1 MMKKEERIKRHAI
14 HRSILSAVIAFILL
28 TTCMVSAYAQTSTTK
43 TEQLENIFT
52 TSDLIDA
59 SITELQEELT
69 KGNVT
74 SVDLVQMYLDRIEAY
89 DKSLDLNSIISI
101 NENALETA
109 KALDE
114 ERAAGKV
121 RGVLHG
127 IPIIVK
133 DNYDV
138 EGLATSAGA
147 VALKDSIA
155 PDDATVVEK
164 LKDAGA
170 IILAK
175 ANLSEFAMSG
185 SNSRSTL
192 GGTVHN
198 AYDNTRTAAGSSG
211 GTAVSI
217 TSNFAAAGLGTDTG
231 SSIRRPS
238 SFSNLYGLRPSTGLT
253 SRDGVVPLNMD
264 RDVTG
269 PMCRTVEDLAILMDV
284 IAGSDSADE
293 WTAEADSYI
302 PEDGYTSYL
311 NEDGLDGKRI
321 GYLMDS
327 FGYYYAAEDGEN
339 VAVDS
344 PVALDSKIEEITE
357 NAINTLVEGG
367 AELVDMSEMLPET
380 LIKELSSTGYVDVFE
395 WDLNTYLESLGENAT
410 MKSMWDIKEN
420 GGHMTD
426 SIESAHN
433 PETDPISDPR
443 ATEEYEQMKAK
454 MLNFRETVNEILAE
468 NDIDAVVFISQ
479 TDVADK
485 EETSDNKNNAASYLN
500 KFGPV
505 AGLPEMMIP
514 MGFAETDAEN
524 GYDESMPLGMSMF
537 SSYGNEATL
546 IEIAY
551 AYEQIADNIR
561 MAPSSVPALED
572 ENVNE
577 FLSSLISEV
586 SEMSPQAYTQESWND
601 VALSLADAEAVDTV
615 DAAAT
620 YDAALALAEA
630 YDGLV
635 AATSDEES
643 TSSQEPTSTQEPT
656 SSQTPTSS
664 QDPTSSTNTSSS
676 AASNNSSTDSIK
688 TGEDSLTIMIL
699 ALILIGTGGAF
710 VVARRLQVKTNQVKN
725 NMRKSRK

>member
-59 SITELQEELT
+59 SITELQKELT
-69 KGNVT
+69 EGNVT

-89 DKSLDLNSIISI
+89 DKSLNLNSIISI

-311 NEDGLDGKRI
+311 NEDGLEGKRI
-321 GYLMDS
+321 GYLTNS
-327 FGYYYAAEDGEN
+327 FGYYYTSEDGEN

-380 LIKELSSTGYVDVFE
+380 LIKELSDTGYVDVFE

-586 SEMSPQAYTQESWND
+586 SEMNPQAYTQESWND
-601 VALSLADAEAVDTV
+601 VALALADAEAVDTV

-643 TSSQEPTSTQEPT
+643 TSSQNPTSSQEPT

-710 VVARRLQVKTNQVKN
+710 VARRLQVKTNQVKN
-725 NMRKSRK
+725 NMRKNIK

>member
-164 LKDAGA
+164 LEDAGA

-321 GYLMDS
+321 GYLTNS

-367 AELVDMSEMLPET
+367 AVLVDMSEMLPET

-601 VALSLADAEAVDTV
+601 VALALADAEAVDTV

>member
-164 LKDAGA
+164 LEDAGA

-311 NEDGLDGKRI
+311 NEDGLEGKRI
-321 GYLMDS
+321 GYLTNS
-327 FGYYYAAEDGEN
+327 FGYYYTSEDGEN

-344 PVALDSKIEEITE
+344 PVVLDSKIEEITE

-586 SEMSPQAYTQESWND
+586 SEMNPQAYTQESCND
-601 VALSLADAEAVDTV
+601 VALALADAEAVDTV

>member
-59 SITELQEELT
+59 SITELQEELS

-164 LKDAGA
+164 LEDAGA

-367 AELVDMSEMLPET
+367 AVLVDMSEMLPET

-500 KFGPV
+500 KFGPI

-601 VALSLADAEAVDTV
+601 VALALADAEAVDTV

>member
-1 MMKKEERIKRHAI
+1 MRKAERVKRYSI
-14 HRSILSAVIAFILL
+14 HKSILSVVIAFILL
-28 TTCMVSAYAQTSTTK
+28 TTCVVSAGAQTTQTK
-43 TEQLENIFT
+43 TEQLESMFT

-59 SITELQEELT
+59 SITELQKELT
-69 KGNVT
+69 EGNVT
-74 SVDLVQMYLDRIEAY
+74 SVELVQMYLDRIEAY
-89 DKSLDLNSIISI
+89 DKSLNLNSIITV

-121 RGVLHG
+121 RGALHG

-155 PDDATVVEK
+155 PDDATVVAK

-192 GGTVHN
+192 GGSVHN

-211 GTAVSI
+211 GTAVSV

-284 IAGSDSADE
+284 MAGTDPADE

-302 PEDGYTSYL
+302 PEGGYTSYL
-311 NEDGLDGKRI
+311 NEDGLQGKRI

-327 FGYYYAAEDGEN
+327 FGYYYKAENGEN

-344 PVALDSKIEEITE
+344 PVALDSKISGVAEK
-357 NAINTLVEGG
+357 AINTLKEGG

-380 LIKELSSTGYVDVFE
+380 LIKEISSTSYVDVFE
-395 WDLNTYLESLGENAT
+395 WDLNTYLESLGENAP

-426 SIESAHN
+426 SIDSAHN

-443 ATEEYEQMKAK
+443 ETEEYQQMKAQ
-454 MLNFRETVNEILAE
+454 MLNFRETVNQILAE
-468 NDIDAVVFISQ
+468 NDIDAVIFISQ

-485 EETSDNKNNAASYLN
+485 EETSDNKNNSASYLN
-500 KFGPV
+500 KFGPI

-514 MGFAETDAEN
+514 MGFAETDPAN
-524 GYDESMPLGMSMF
+524 GYDKQMPLGMSMF
-537 SSYGNEATL
+537 SSYGNEAKL

-572 ENVNE
+572 ENLNG

-586 SEMSPQAYTQESWND
+586 SDMDSKAYTQESWND
-601 VALSLADAEAVDTV
+601 VETALADAKAVDTADV
-615 DAAAT
+615 DAT
-620 YDAALALAEA
+620 YDAALALAQA
-630 YDGLV
+630 YDGL
-635 AATSDEES
+635 ATATSDEEPT
-643 TSSQEPTSTQEPT
+643 TSQDPT
-656 SSQTPTSS
+656 SSQNPTSG
-664 QDPTSSTNTSSS
+664 QDPTSSTNSSS
-676 AASNNSSTDSIK
+676 SESSNNSSTDSIK
-688 TGEDSLTIMIL
+688 TGEDSTITVL
-699 ALILIGTGGAF
+699 ALILVGAGAVF
-710 VVARRLQVKTNQVKN
+710 AVARQYT
-725 NMRKSRK
+725 SRNKAKKIK

>member
-1 MMKKEERIKRHAI
+1 MRKAERVKRYSI
-14 HRSILSAVIAFILL
+14 HKSILSVVIAFILL
-28 TTCMVSAYAQTSTTK
+28 TTCVVSAGAQTTQTK
-43 TEQLENIFT
+43 TEQLESMFT

-59 SITELQEELT
+59 SITELQKELT
-69 KGNVT
+69 EGNVT
-74 SVDLVQMYLDRIEAY
+74 SVELVQMYLDRIEAY
-89 DKSLDLNSIISI
+89 DKSLNLNSIITV

-121 RGVLHG
+121 RGALHG

-155 PDDATVVEK
+155 PDDATVVAK

-192 GGTVHN
+192 GGSVHN

-211 GTAVSI
+211 GTAVSV

-284 IAGSDSADE
+284 MAGTDPADE

-302 PEDGYTSYL
+302 PEGGYTSYL
-311 NEDGLDGKRI
+311 NEDGLQGKRI

-327 FGYYYAAEDGEN
+327 FGYYYKAENGEN

-344 PVALDSKIEEITE
+344 PVALDSKISGIAEK
-357 NAINTLVEGG
+357 AINTLKEGG

-380 LIKELSSTGYVDVFE
+380 LIKEISSTSYVDVFE
-395 WDLNTYLESLGENAT
+395 WDLNTYLESLGENAP

-426 SIESAHN
+426 SIDSAHN

-443 ATEEYEQMKAK
+443 ETEEYQQMKAQ
-454 MLNFRETVNEILAE
+454 MLNFRETVNQILAE
-468 NDIDAVVFISQ
+468 NDIDAVIFISQ

-485 EETSDNKNNAASYLN
+485 EETSDNKNNSASYLN
-500 KFGPV
+500 KFGPI

-514 MGFAETDAEN
+514 MGFAETDPAN
-524 GYDESMPLGMSMF
+524 GYDKQMPLGMSMF

-572 ENVNE
+572 ENLNG

-586 SEMSPQAYTQESWND
+586 SDMDSKAYTQESWND
-601 VALSLADAEAVDTV
+601 VETALADAKAVDTADV
-615 DAAAT
+615 DAT
-620 YDAALALAEA
+620 YDAALALAQA
-630 YDGLV
+630 YDGL
-635 AATSDEES
+635 ATATSDEEPT
-643 TSSQEPTSTQEPT
+643 TSQEPT
-656 SSQTPTSS
+656 SSQNPTSG
-664 QDPTSSTNTSSS
+664 QDPTSSTNSSS
-676 AASNNSSTDSIK
+676 SESSNNSSTDSIK
-688 TGEDSLTIMIL
+688 TGEDSTITVL
-699 ALILIGTGGAF
+699 ALILVGAGAVF
-710 VVARRLQVKTNQVKN
+710 AVARQYT
-725 NMRKSRK
+725 SRNKAKKIK

>member
-1 MMKKEERIKRHAI
+1 MKKEERIKRHAI

-164 LKDAGA
+164 LEDAGA

-311 NEDGLDGKRI
+311 NEDGLEGKRI
-321 GYLMDS
+321 GYLTNS
-327 FGYYYAAEDGEN
+327 FGYYYTSEDGEN

-380 LIKELSSTGYVDVFE
+380 LIKELSDTGYVDVFE

-601 VALSLADAEAVDTV
+601 VALALADAEAVDTV

-643 TSSQEPTSTQEPT
+643 TSSQNPTSSQEPT

-688 TGEDSLTIMIL
+688 TSEDSLTIMIL

-710 VVARRLQVKTNQVKN
+710 VARRLQVKTNQVKN
-725 NMRKSRK
+725 NMRKNIK

>member
-59 SITELQEELT
+59 SITELQKELT
-69 KGNVT
+69 EGNVT

-164 LKDAGA
+164 LEDAGA

-367 AELVDMSEMLPET
+367 AVLVDMSEMLPET

-601 VALSLADAEAVDTV
+601 VALALADAEAVDTV
-615 DAAAT
+615 DAAVT

-635 AATSDEES
+635 EATSDEES

-664 QDPTSSTNTSSS
+664 QDPTSSTNTYSS

>member
-59 SITELQEELT
+59 SITELQEELS

-164 LKDAGA
+164 LEDAGA

-211 GTAVSI
+211 GTAVSV

-321 GYLMDS
+321 GYLTNS

-601 VALSLADAEAVDTV
+601 VALALADAEAVDTV

>member
-1 MMKKEERIKRHAI
+1 MRKAERVKRYSI
-14 HRSILSAVIAFILL
+14 HKSILSVVIAFILL
-28 TTCMVSAYAQTSTTK
+28 TTCVVSAGAQTTQTK
-43 TEQLENIFT
+43 TEQLESMFT

-59 SITELQEELT
+59 SITELQKELT
-69 KGNVT
+69 EGNVT
-74 SVDLVQMYLDRIEAY
+74 SVELVQMYLDRIEAY
-89 DKSLDLNSIISI
+89 DKSLNLNSIITV

-121 RGVLHG
+121 RGALHG

-155 PDDATVVEK
+155 PDDATVVAK

-192 GGTVHN
+192 GGSVHN

-211 GTAVSI
+211 GTAVSV

-284 IAGSDSADE
+284 MAGTDPADE

-302 PEDGYTSYL
+302 PEGGYTSYL
-311 NEDGLDGKRI
+311 NEDGLQGKRI

-327 FGYYYAAEDGEN
+327 FGYYYKAENGEN

-344 PVALDSKIEEITE
+344 PVALDSKISGIAEK
-357 NAINTLVEGG
+357 AINTLKEGG

-380 LIKELSSTGYVDVFE
+380 LIKEISSTSYVDVFE
-395 WDLNTYLESLGENAT
+395 WDLNTYLESLGENAP

-426 SIESAHN
+426 SIDSAHN

-443 ATEEYEQMKAK
+443 ETEEYQQMKAQ
-454 MLNFRETVNEILAE
+454 MLNFRETVNQILAE
-468 NDIDAVVFISQ
+468 NDIDAVIFISQ

-485 EETSDNKNNAASYLN
+485 EETSDNKNNSASYLN
-500 KFGPV
+500 KFGPI

-514 MGFAETDAEN
+514 MGFAETDPAN
-524 GYDESMPLGMSMF
+524 GYDKQMPLGMSMF

-572 ENVNE
+572 ENLNG

-586 SEMSPQAYTQESWND
+586 SDMDSKAYTQESWND
-601 VALSLADAEAVDTV
+601 VETALADAKAVDTADV
-615 DAAAT
+615 DAT
-620 YDAALALAEA
+620 YDAALALAQA
-630 YDGLV
+630 YDGL
-635 AATSDEES
+635 ATATSDEEPT
-643 TSSQEPTSTQEPT
+643 TSQDPT
-656 SSQTPTSS
+656 SSQNPTSG
-664 QDPTSSTNTSSS
+664 QDPTSSTNSSS
-676 AASNNSSTDSIK
+676 SESSNNSSTDSIK
-688 TGEDSLTIMIL
+688 TGEDSTITVL
-699 ALILIGTGGAF
+699 ALILVGAGAVF
-710 VVARRLQVKTNQVKN
+710 AVARQYT
-725 NMRKSRK
+725 SRNKAKKIK

>member
-1 MMKKEERIKRHAI
+1 MKKEERIKRHAI

-59 SITELQEELT
+59 SITELQEELS

-164 LKDAGA
+164 LEDAGA

-264 RDVTG
+264 RDVIG

-327 FGYYYAAEDGEN
+327 FGYYYATEDGEN

>member
-1 MMKKEERIKRHAI
+1 MKKEERIKRHAI

-59 SITELQEELT
+59 SITELQKELT
-69 KGNVT
+69 EGNVT

-89 DKSLDLNSIISI
+89 DKSLNLNSIISI

-311 NEDGLDGKRI
+311 NEDGLEGKRI
-321 GYLMDS
+321 GYLANS
-327 FGYYYAAEDGEN
+327 FGYYYTSEDGEN

-601 VALSLADAEAVDTV
+601 VALALADAEAVDTV
-615 DAAAT
+615 DVAAT

-643 TSSQEPTSTQEPT
+643 TSSQNPTSSQEPT

-664 QDPTSSTNTSSS
+664 QDPTSSANTSSS
-676 AASNNSSTDSIK
+676 AASNNFSTDSIK

-725 NMRKSRK
+725 NMRKNIK

>member
-1 MMKKEERIKRHAI
+1 MRKAERVKRYSI
-14 HRSILSAVIAFILL
+14 HKSILSVVIAFILL
-28 TTCMVSAYAQTSTTK
+28 TTCVVSAGAQTTQTK
-43 TEQLENIFT
+43 TEQLESMFT

-59 SITELQEELT
+59 SITELQKELT
-69 KGNVT
+69 EGNVT
-74 SVDLVQMYLDRIEAY
+74 SVELVQMYLDRIEAY
-89 DKSLDLNSIISI
+89 DKSLNLNSIITV

-121 RGVLHG
+121 RGALHG
-127 IPIIVK
+127 TPIIVK

-155 PDDATVVEK
+155 PDDATVVAK

-192 GGTVHN
+192 GGSVHN

-211 GTAVSI
+211 GTAVSV

-284 IAGSDSADE
+284 MAGTDPADE

-302 PEDGYTSYL
+302 PEGGYTSYL
-311 NEDGLDGKRI
+311 NEDGLQGKRI

-327 FGYYYAAEDGEN
+327 FGYYYKAENGEN

-344 PVALDSKIEEITE
+344 PVALDSKISGIAEK
-357 NAINTLVEGG
+357 AINTLKEGG

-380 LIKELSSTGYVDVFE
+380 LIKEISSTSYVDVFE
-395 WDLNTYLESLGENAT
+395 WDLNTYLESLGENAP

-426 SIESAHN
+426 SIDSAHN

-443 ATEEYEQMKAK
+443 ETEEYQQMKAQ
-454 MLNFRETVNEILAE
+454 MLNFRETVNQILAE
-468 NDIDAVVFISQ
+468 NDIDAVIFISQ

-485 EETSDNKNNAASYLN
+485 EETSDNKNNSASYLN
-500 KFGPV
+500 KFGPI

-514 MGFAETDAEN
+514 MGFAETDPAN
-524 GYDESMPLGMSMF
+524 GYDKQMPLGMSMF

-572 ENVNE
+572 ENLNG

-586 SEMSPQAYTQESWND
+586 SDMDSKAYTQESWND
-601 VALSLADAEAVDTV
+601 VETALADAKAVDTADV
-615 DAAAT
+615 DAT
-620 YDAALALAEA
+620 YDAALALAQA
-630 YDGLV
+630 YDGL
-635 AATSDEES
+635 ATATSDEEPT
-643 TSSQEPTSTQEPT
+643 TSQDPT
-656 SSQTPTSS
+656 SSQNPTSG
-664 QDPTSSTNTSSS
+664 QDPTSSTNSSS
-676 AASNNSSTDSIK
+676 SESSNNSSTDSIK
-688 TGEDSLTIMIL
+688 TGEDSTITVL
-699 ALILIGTGGAF
+699 ALILVGAGAVF
-710 VVARRLQVKTNQVKN
+710 AVARQYT
-725 NMRKSRK
+725 SRNKAKKIK

>member
-164 LKDAGA
+164 LEDAGA

-311 NEDGLDGKRI
+311 NEDGLEGKRI
-321 GYLMDS
+321 GYLTNS
-327 FGYYYAAEDGEN
+327 FGYYYTSEDGEN

-380 LIKELSSTGYVDVFE
+380 LIKELSDTGYVDVFE

-601 VALSLADAEAVDTV
+601 VALALADAEAVDTV

-643 TSSQEPTSTQEPT
+643 TSSQNPTSSQEPT

-688 TGEDSLTIMIL
+688 TSEDSLTIMIL

-710 VVARRLQVKTNQVKN
+710 VARRLQVKTNQVKN
-725 NMRKSRK
+725 NMRKNIK

>member
-1 MMKKEERIKRHAI
+1 MRKAERVKRYSI
-14 HRSILSAVIAFILL
+14 HKSILSVVIAFILL
-28 TTCMVSAYAQTSTTK
+28 TTCVVSAGAQTTQTK
-43 TEQLENIFT
+43 TEQLESMFT

-59 SITELQEELT
+59 SITELQKELT
-69 KGNVT
+69 EGNVT
-74 SVDLVQMYLDRIEAY
+74 SVELVQMYLDRIEAY
-89 DKSLDLNSIISI
+89 DKSLNLSSIITV

-121 RGVLHG
+121 RGALHG

-155 PDDATVVEK
+155 PDDATVVAK

-192 GGTVHN
+192 GGSVHN

-211 GTAVSI
+211 GTAVSV

-284 IAGSDSADE
+284 MAGIDPADE

-302 PEDGYTSYL
+302 PEGGYTSYL
-311 NEDGLDGKRI
+311 NEDGLQGKRI

-327 FGYYYAAEDGEN
+327 FGYYYKAENGEN

-344 PVALDSKIEEITE
+344 PVALDSKISGVAEK
-357 NAINTLVEGG
+357 AINTLKEGG

-380 LIKELSSTGYVDVFE
+380 LIKEISSTSYVDVFE
-395 WDLNTYLESLGENAT
+395 WDLNTYLESLGENAP

-426 SIESAHN
+426 SIDSAHN

-443 ATEEYEQMKAK
+443 ETEEYQQMKAQ
-454 MLNFRETVNEILAE
+454 MLNFRETVNQILAE
-468 NDIDAVVFISQ
+468 NDIDAVIFISQ

-485 EETSDNKNNAASYLN
+485 EETSDNKNNSASYLN
-500 KFGPV
+500 KFGPI

-514 MGFAETDAEN
+514 MGFAETDPAN
-524 GYDESMPLGMSMF
+524 GYDKQMPLGMSMF

-572 ENVNE
+572 ENLNG

-586 SEMSPQAYTQESWND
+586 SDMDSKAYTQESWND
-601 VALSLADAEAVDTV
+601 VETALADAKAVDTADV
-615 DAAAT
+615 DAT
-620 YDAALALAEA
+620 YDAALALAQA
-630 YDGLV
+630 YDGL
-635 AATSDEES
+635 ATATSDEEPT
-643 TSSQEPTSTQEPT
+643 TSQDPT
-656 SSQTPTSS
+656 SSQNPTSG
-664 QDPTSSTNTSSS
+664 QDPTSSTNSSS
-676 AASNNSSTDSIK
+676 SESSNNSSTDSIK
-688 TGEDSLTIMIL
+688 TGEDSTITVL
-699 ALILIGTGGAF
+699 ALILVGAGAVF
-710 VVARRLQVKTNQVKN
+710 AVARQYT
-725 NMRKSRK
+725 SRNKAKKIK

>member
-1 MMKKEERIKRHAI
+1 MRKAERVKRYSI
-14 HRSILSAVIAFILL
+14 HKSILSVVIAFILL
-28 TTCMVSAYAQTSTTK
+28 TTCVVSAGAQTTQTK
-43 TEQLENIFT
+43 TEQLESMFT

-59 SITELQEELT
+59 SITELQKELT
-69 KGNVT
+69 EGNVT
-74 SVDLVQMYLDRIEAY
+74 SVELVQMYLDRIEAY
-89 DKSLDLNSIISI
+89 DKSLNLNSIITV

-121 RGVLHG
+121 RGALHG

-155 PDDATVVEK
+155 PDDATVVAK

-192 GGTVHN
+192 GGSVHN

-211 GTAVSI
+211 GTAVSV

-238 SFSNLYGLRPSTGLT
+238 SFSNIYGLRPSTGLT

-284 IAGSDSADE
+284 MAGTDPADE

-302 PEDGYTSYL
+302 PEGGYTSYL
-311 NEDGLDGKRI
+311 NEDGLQGKRI

-327 FGYYYAAEDGEN
+327 FGYYYAAENGEN

-344 PVALDSKIEEITE
+344 PVALDSKISGIAEK
-357 NAINTLVEGG
+357 AINTLKEGG

-380 LIKELSSTGYVDVFE
+380 LIQELSNTGYVDVFE
-395 WDLNTYLESLGENAT
+395 WDLNTYLESLGENAP

-426 SIESAHN
+426 SIDSAHN

-443 ATEEYEQMKAK
+443 ETEEYQQMKAQ
-454 MLNFRETVNEILAE
+454 MLNFRETVNQILAE

-485 EETSDNKNNAASYLN
+485 EETSDNKNNASSYLN
-500 KFGPV
+500 KFGPI

-514 MGFAETDAEN
+514 MGFAETDPAN
-524 GYDESMPLGMSMF
+524 GYDKPMPLGMSMF

-572 ENVNE
+572 ENLNG

-586 SEMSPQAYTQESWND
+586 SEMDSKAYTQESWND
-601 VALSLADAEAVDTV
+601 VETALADAKAVDTADV
-615 DAAAT
+615 DAT
-620 YDAALALAEA
+620 YDAALALAQA
-630 YDGLV
+630 YDGLA
-635 AATSDEES
+635 AATSDEEPT
-643 TSSQEPTSTQEPT
+643 TSQDPT
-656 SSQTPTSS
+656 SSQNPTSS
-664 QDPTSSTNTSSS
+664 QDPTSSTNSSS
-676 AASNNSSTDSIK
+676 SESSNNSSTDSIK
-688 TGEDSLTIMIL
+688 TGEDSTIMVL
-699 ALILIGTGGAF
+699 ALILVGAGAVF
-710 VVARRLQVKTNQVKN
+710 AVARQYT
-725 NMRKSRK
+725 SRNKAKKIK

>member
-1 MMKKEERIKRHAI
+1 MKKEERIKRHAI

-601 VALSLADAEAVDTV
+601 VALALADAEAVDTV

>member
-1 MMKKEERIKRHAI
+1 MRKAERVKRYSI
-14 HRSILSAVIAFILL
+14 HKSILSVVIAFILL
-28 TTCMVSAYAQTSTTK
+28 TTCVVSAGAQTTQTK
-43 TEQLENIFT
+43 TEQLESMFT

-59 SITELQEELT
+59 SITELQKELT
-69 KGNVT
+69 EGNVI
-74 SVDLVQMYLDRIEAY
+74 SVELVQMYLDRIEAY
-89 DKSLDLNSIISI
+89 DKSLNLNSIITV

-109 KALDE
+109 KTLDE

-121 RGVLHG
+121 RGALHG

-155 PDDATVVEK
+155 PDDATAVAK

-192 GGTVHN
+192 GGSVHN

-211 GTAVSI
+211 GTAVSV

-284 IAGSDSADE
+284 MAGTDPADE
-293 WTAEADSYI
+293 WTAEAVSYI
-302 PEDGYTSYL
+302 PEGGYTSYL
-311 NEDGLDGKRI
+311 NEDGLQGKRI

-327 FGYYYAAEDGEN
+327 FGYYYKAENGEN

-344 PVALDSKIEEITE
+344 PVALDSKISGIAEK
-357 NAINTLVEGG
+357 AINTLKEGG

-380 LIKELSSTGYVDVFE
+380 LIKEISSTSYVDVFE
-395 WDLNTYLESLGENAT
+395 WDLNTYLESLGENAP

-426 SIESAHN
+426 SIDSAHN

-443 ATEEYEQMKAK
+443 ETEEYQQMKAQ
-454 MLNFRETVNEILAE
+454 MLNFRETVNQILAE

-485 EETSDNKNNAASYLN
+485 EETSDNKNNSASYLN
-500 KFGPV
+500 KFGPI

-514 MGFAETDAEN
+514 MGFAETDPAN
-524 GYDESMPLGMSMF
+524 GYDKPMPLGMSMF

-572 ENVNE
+572 KNLNG

-586 SEMSPQAYTQESWND
+586 SEMDSKAYTQESWND
-601 VALSLADAEAVDTV
+601 VETALADAKAVDTADV
-615 DAAAT
+615 DAT
-620 YDAALALAEA
+620 YDAALALAQA
-630 YDGLV
+630 YDGLA
-635 AATSDEES
+635 AATSDEEPT
-643 TSSQEPTSTQEPT
+643 TSQDPT
-656 SSQTPTSS
+656 SSQNPTSG
-664 QDPTSSTNTSSS
+664 QDPTSSTNSSS
-676 AASNNSSTDSIK
+676 SESSNNSSTDSIK
-688 TGEDSLTIMIL
+688 TGEDSTIMVL
-699 ALILIGTGGAF
+699 ALILVGACAVF
-710 VVARRLQVKTNQVKN
+710 AVARQYT
-725 NMRKSRK
+725 SRNKAKKIK

>member
-1 MMKKEERIKRHAI
+1 MRKAERVKRYSI
-14 HRSILSAVIAFILL
+14 HKSILSVVIAFILL
-28 TTCMVSAYAQTSTTK
+28 TTCVVSAGAQTTQTK
-43 TEQLENIFT
+43 TEQLESMFT

-59 SITELQEELT
+59 SITELQKELT
-69 KGNVT
+69 EGNVT
-74 SVDLVQMYLDRIEAY
+74 SVELVQMYLDRIEAY
-89 DKSLDLNSIISI
+89 DKSLNLNSIITV

-109 KALDE
+109 KTLDE

-121 RGVLHG
+121 RGALHG

-155 PDDATVVEK
+155 PDDATVVAK

-192 GGTVHN
+192 GGSVHN

-211 GTAVSI
+211 GTAVSV

-284 IAGSDSADE
+284 MAGTDPADE

-302 PEDGYTSYL
+302 PEGGYTSYL
-311 NEDGLDGKRI
+311 NEDGLQGKRI

-327 FGYYYAAEDGEN
+327 FGYYYAAENGEN

-344 PVALDSKIEEITE
+344 PVALDSKISGIAEK
-357 NAINTLVEGG
+357 AINTLKEGG

-380 LIKELSSTGYVDVFE
+380 LIQELSNTGYVDVFE
-395 WDLNTYLESLGENAT
+395 WDLNTYLESLGENAP

-426 SIESAHN
+426 SIDSAHN

-443 ATEEYEQMKAK
+443 ETEEYQQMKAQ
-454 MLNFRETVNEILAE
+454 MLNFRETVNQILAE

-485 EETSDNKNNAASYLN
+485 EETSDNKNNASSYLN
-500 KFGPV
+500 KFGPI

-514 MGFAETDAEN
+514 MGFAETDPAN
-524 GYDESMPLGMSMF
+524 GYDKPMPLGMSMF

-572 ENVNE
+572 ENLNG

-586 SEMSPQAYTQESWND
+586 SEMDSKAYTQESWND
-601 VALSLADAEAVDTV
+601 VETALADAKAVDTADV
-615 DAAAT
+615 DAT
-620 YDAALALAEA
+620 YDAALALAQA
-630 YDGLV
+630 YDGLA
-635 AATSDEES
+635 AATSDEEPT
-643 TSSQEPTSTQEPT
+643 TSQDPT
-656 SSQTPTSS
+656 SSQNQTSS
-664 QDPTSSTNTSSS
+664 QDPTSSTNSSS
-676 AASNNSSTDSIK
+676 SESSNNSSTDSIK
-688 TGEDSLTIMIL
+688 TGEDSTIMVL
-699 ALILIGTGGAF
+699 ALILVGAGAVF
-710 VVARRLQVKTNQVKN
+710 AVARQYT
-725 NMRKSRK
+725 SRNKAKKIK

>member
-1 MMKKEERIKRHAI
+1 M
-14 HRSILSAVIAFILL
+14 
-28 TTCMVSAYAQTSTTK
+28 
-43 TEQLENIFT
+43 
-52 TSDLIDA
+52 
-59 SITELQEELT
+59 
-69 KGNVT
+69 
-74 SVDLVQMYLDRIEAY
+74 
-89 DKSLDLNSIISI
+89 
-101 NENALETA
+101 
-109 KALDE
+109 
-114 ERAAGKV
+114 
-121 RGVLHG
+121 
-127 IPIIVK
+127 
-133 DNYDV
+133 
-138 EGLATSAGA
+138 
-147 VALKDSIA
+147 
-155 PDDATVVEK
+155 
-164 LKDAGA
+164 
-170 IILAK
+170 
-175 ANLSEFAMSG
+175 
-185 SNSRSTL
+185 
-192 GGTVHN
+192 
-198 AYDNTRTAAGSSG
+198 
-211 GTAVSI
+211 
-217 TSNFAAAGLGTDTG
+217 
-231 SSIRRPS
+231 
-238 SFSNLYGLRPSTGLT
+238 RPSTGLT

-321 GYLMDS
+321 GYLTNS

-601 VALSLADAEAVDTV
+601 VALALADAEAVDTV

-643 TSSQEPTSTQEPT
+643 TLSQEPTSTQEPT

>member
-1 MMKKEERIKRHAI
+1 MKKEERIKRHAI

-59 SITELQEELT
+59 SITELQEELS

-164 LKDAGA
+164 LEDAGA

-264 RDVTG
+264 RDVIG

>member
-59 SITELQEELT
+59 SITELQKELT
-69 KGNVT
+69 EGNVT

-89 DKSLDLNSIISI
+89 DKSLNLNSIISI

-311 NEDGLDGKRI
+311 NEDGLEGKRI
-321 GYLMDS
+321 GYLANS
-327 FGYYYAAEDGEN
+327 FGYYYTSEDGEN

-601 VALSLADAEAVDTV
+601 VALALADAEAVDTV
-615 DAAAT
+615 DVAAT

-643 TSSQEPTSTQEPT
+643 TSSQNPTSSQEPT

-676 AASNNSSTDSIK
+676 AASNNFSTDSIK

-725 NMRKSRK
+725 NMRKNIK

>member
-1 MMKKEERIKRHAI
+1 MRKAERVKRYSI
-14 HRSILSAVIAFILL
+14 HKSILSVVIAFILL
-28 TTCMVSAYAQTSTTK
+28 TTCVVSAGAQTTQTK
-43 TEQLENIFT
+43 TEQLESMFT

-59 SITELQEELT
+59 SITELQKELT
-69 KGNVT
+69 EGNVT
-74 SVDLVQMYLDRIEAY
+74 SVELVQMYLDRIEAY
-89 DKSLDLNSIISI
+89 DKSLNLSSIITV

-121 RGVLHG
+121 RGALHG

-155 PDDATVVEK
+155 PDDATVVAK

-192 GGTVHN
+192 GGSVHN

-211 GTAVSI
+211 GTAVSV

-284 IAGSDSADE
+284 MAGTDPADE

-302 PEDGYTSYL
+302 PEGGYTSYL
-311 NEDGLDGKRI
+311 NEDGLQGKRI

-327 FGYYYAAEDGEN
+327 FGYYYKAENGEN

-344 PVALDSKIEEITE
+344 PEALDSKISGVAEK
-357 NAINTLVEGG
+357 AINTLKEGG

-380 LIKELSSTGYVDVFE
+380 LIKEISSTSYVDVFE
-395 WDLNTYLESLGENAT
+395 WDLNTYLESLGENAP

-426 SIESAHN
+426 SIDSAHN
-433 PETDPISDPR
+433 PETDPR
-443 ATEEYEQMKAK
+443 ETEEYQQMKAQ
-454 MLNFRETVNEILAE
+454 MLNFRETVNQILAE
-468 NDIDAVVFISQ
+468 NDIDAVIFISQ

-485 EETSDNKNNAASYLN
+485 EETSDNKNNSASYLN
-500 KFGPV
+500 KFGPI

-514 MGFAETDAEN
+514 MGFAETDPAN
-524 GYDESMPLGMSMF
+524 GYDKQMPLGMSMF
-537 SSYGNEATL
+537 SSYGNEAKL

-572 ENVNE
+572 ENLNG

-586 SEMSPQAYTQESWND
+586 SDMDSKAYTQESWND
-601 VALSLADAEAVDTV
+601 VETALADAKAVDTADV
-615 DAAAT
+615 DAT
-620 YDAALALAEA
+620 YDAALALAQA
-630 YDGLV
+630 YDGL
-635 AATSDEES
+635 ATATSDEEPTTS
-643 TSSQEPTSTQEPT
+643 QDLTSSQNPTSG
-656 SSQTPTSS
+656 
-664 QDPTSSTNTSSS
+664 QDPTSSTNSSS
-676 AASNNSSTDSIK
+676 SESSNNSSTDSIK
-688 TGEDSLTIMIL
+688 TGEDSTITVL
-699 ALILIGTGGAF
+699 ALILVGAGAVF
-710 VVARRLQVKTNQVKN
+710 AVARQYT
-725 NMRKSRK
+725 SRNKAKKIK

>member
-601 VALSLADAEAVDTV
+601 VALALADAEAVDTV

>member
-59 SITELQEELT
+59 SITELQEELS

-164 LKDAGA
+164 LEDAGA

-311 NEDGLDGKRI
+311 NEDGLEGKRI

-601 VALSLADAEAVDTV
+601 VALALADAEAVDTV

>member
-164 LKDAGA
+164 LEDAGA

-311 NEDGLDGKRI
+311 NEDGLEGKRI
-321 GYLMDS
+321 GYLTNS
-327 FGYYYAAEDGEN
+327 FGYYYTSEDGEN

-380 LIKELSSTGYVDVFE
+380 LIKELSDTGYVDVFE

-586 SEMSPQAYTQESWND
+586 SEMNPQAYTQESWND
-601 VALSLADAEAVDTV
+601 VALALADAEAVDTV

-643 TSSQEPTSTQEPT
+643 TSSQNPTSSQEPT

-710 VVARRLQVKTNQVKN
+710 VARRLQVKTNQVKN
-725 NMRKSRK
+725 NMRKNIK

>member
-1 MMKKEERIKRHAI
+1 MRKAERVKRYSI
-14 HRSILSAVIAFILL
+14 HKSILSVVIAFILL
-28 TTCMVSAYAQTSTTK
+28 TTCVVSAGAQTTQTK
-43 TEQLENIFT
+43 TEQLESMFT

-59 SITELQEELT
+59 SITELQKELT
-69 KGNVT
+69 EGNVT
-74 SVDLVQMYLDRIEAY
+74 SVELVQMYLDRIEAY
-89 DKSLDLNSIISI
+89 DKSLNLNSIITV

-121 RGVLHG
+121 RGALHG

-155 PDDATVVEK
+155 PDDATVVAK

-192 GGTVHN
+192 GGSVHN

-211 GTAVSI
+211 GTAVSV

-284 IAGSDSADE
+284 MAGTDPADE

-302 PEDGYTSYL
+302 PEGGYTSYL
-311 NEDGLDGKRI
+311 NEDGLQGKRI

-327 FGYYYAAEDGEN
+327 FGYYYKAENGEN

-344 PVALDSKIEEITE
+344 PVALDSKISGIAEK
-357 NAINTLVEGG
+357 AINTLKEGG

-380 LIKELSSTGYVDVFE
+380 LIKEISSTSYVDVFE
-395 WDLNTYLESLGENAT
+395 WDLNTYLESLGENAP

-426 SIESAHN
+426 SIDSAHN

-443 ATEEYEQMKAK
+443 ETEEYQQMKAQ
-454 MLNFRETVNEILAE
+454 MLNFRETVNQILAE
-468 NDIDAVVFISQ
+468 NDIDAVIFISQ

-485 EETSDNKNNAASYLN
+485 EETSDNKNNSASYLN
-500 KFGPV
+500 KFGPI

-514 MGFAETDAEN
+514 MGFAETDPAN
-524 GYDESMPLGMSMF
+524 GYDKQMPLGMSMF
-537 SSYGNEATL
+537 SSYGNEAKL

-572 ENVNE
+572 ENLNG

-586 SEMSPQAYTQESWND
+586 SDMDSKAYTQESWND
-601 VALSLADAEAVDTV
+601 VETALADAKAVDTADV
-615 DAAAT
+615 DAT
-620 YDAALALAEA
+620 YDAALALAQA
-630 YDGLV
+630 YDGL
-635 AATSDEES
+635 ATATSDEEPT
-643 TSSQEPTSTQEPT
+643 TSQDPT
-656 SSQTPTSS
+656 SSQNPTSG
-664 QDPTSSTNTSSS
+664 QDPTSSTNSSS
-676 AASNNSSTDSIK
+676 SESSNNSSTDSIK
-688 TGEDSLTIMIL
+688 TGEDSTITVL
-699 ALILIGTGGAF
+699 ALILVGAGAVF
-710 VVARRLQVKTNQVKN
+710 AVARQYT
-725 NMRKSRK
+725 SRNKAKKIK

>member
-59 SITELQEELT
+59 SITELQEELS

-164 LKDAGA
+164 LEDAGA

-211 GTAVSI
+211 GTAVSV

-311 NEDGLDGKRI
+311 NEDGLEGKRI

-367 AELVDMSEMLPET
+367 AVLVDMSEMLPET

-601 VALSLADAEAVDTV
+601 VASALADAEAVDTV

-635 AATSDEES
+635 EATSDEES

-664 QDPTSSTNTSSS
+664 QDPTSSTNTYSS